1 MAFIDI
7 KDPRKRDEIVA
18 DYLST
23 IRRVQQ
29 RNEDERAVGLAR
41 QVVLEKTFNP
51 LIKATEK
58 STKAITEELQNINK
72 PTPPPPPP
80 TAVRRKRT
88 WTENYGSNALDY
100 YLNEYNKK
108 DLDKYYGIQSF
119 NDDLMMGEKE
129 IIVDENSDI
138 KVDETTYKGT
148 PGLWSLVMQAS
159 PKEYTED
166 DFEKYRDL
174 VMRTDVISHP
184 RGVVKGISRPAQTYK
199 RKMILNNFIQQND
212 EEDNDG
218 EETKEDGGEYSGT
231 GVIQF
236 LPGDIKGLSTKLNL
250 LLAEYVAGNR
260 SPITRN
266 QIVGIIDE
274 LKRRKRISR
283 KEYTDIN
290 IFLSKTL

>member
-23 IRRVQQ
+23 IHRVQQ

-72 PTPPPPPP
+72 PTPPPPP

-199 RKMILNNFIQQND
+199 RKMILNNFIQQHD
-212 EEDNDG
+212 EKDDDV